1 MIRFIGRGI
10 GDTNLY
16 IFGGMLAVVASLVRL
31 FMFSLPKGSGK
42 LGG

>member
-16 IFGGMLAVVASLVRL
+16 LFGGMLAVAVSLLRL
-31 FMFSLPKGSGK
+31 FMFSLPKGSKK
-42 LGG
+42 LGE